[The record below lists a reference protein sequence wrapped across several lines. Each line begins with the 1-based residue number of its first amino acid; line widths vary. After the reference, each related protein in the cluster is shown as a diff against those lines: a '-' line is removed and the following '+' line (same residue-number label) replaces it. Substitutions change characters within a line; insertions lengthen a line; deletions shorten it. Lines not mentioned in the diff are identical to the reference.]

1 MQKMHLGTKIIHK
14 KKFYKHGYLV
24 NAFFNKVLKGIELY
38 IGSCNLC
45 MEG

>member
-14 KKFYKHGYLV
+14 KKFSNMDLV
-24 NAFFNKVLKGIELY
+24 NALLNKVLKGIELY